1 MTWTSIWKSL
11 VLSMT
16 DKIDLIVAEN
26 QDVWKTR
33 SAFFSWLKSII
44 RKGWSKSPVRLKHLK
59 KRAMRVPNTNP
70 RSMKRFPF
78 VNAYKCEICQQV
90 FKQNEVEV
98 DHILEETASL
108 TSLDDVRSCVEKLL
122 VVADSDLRILCK
134 GCHSCTTL
142 SQRLGITFEEA
153 LLEQKIIALLRDKK
167 KCLDVLA
174 QNGYTGVA
182 VSNQA
187 KRRALLREI
196 LKGEKQ

>member
-1 MTWTSIWKSL
+1 
-11 VLSMT
+11 MT
-16 DKIDLIVAEN
+16 DKIDTIVAEN

-33 SAFFSWLKSII
+33 SAFFQWIKGIL
-44 RKGWSKSPVRLKHLK
+44 RRGWSKSPVRLKHLK

-134 GCHSCTTL
+134 GCHRIVSL
-142 SQRLGITFEEA
+142 GQRLGVSFEEA
-153 LLEQKIIALLRDKK
+153 KLEATIIDMLKNKAKT
-167 KCLDVLA
+167 LA
-174 QNGYTGVA
+174 YLQEKGYNGVA
-182 VSNQA
+182 INSEA

-196 LKGEKQ
+196 LEGEK

>member
-1 MTWTSIWKSL
+1 M
-11 VLSMT
+11 

-33 SAFFSWLKSII
+33 SAFFSWLKGVL
-44 RKGWSKSPVRLKHLK
+44 RRGWSKSPVRLKHLK

-78 VNAYKCEICQQV
+78 VNAYKCEVCQQV

-134 GCHSCTTL
+134 GCHSVVSL
-142 SQRLGITFEEA
+142 SQKLGISFEEA
-153 LLEQKIIALLRDKK
+153 KVEQYIISLLKSETMYRKFIKENNLPHGRNKDVRRSII
-167 KCLDVLA
+167 
-174 QNGYTGVA
+174 
-182 VSNQA
+182 
-187 KRRALLREI
+187 REY
-196 LKGEKQ
+196 LNDNNKLQ